1 VQATLRRITD
11 DLEIRNLIA
20 RIAHLAD
27 WGTDL
32 DAYLACFTED
42 AEWNFP
48 IGARKGHAD
57 ILAGAKDRRAS
68 GTTGPGSNSRHV
80 LTNVEVEAD
89 GGDVATSNSYF
100 VFLVE
105 TNEQPKIFNC
115 GHYADTWV
123 RTDDGWKLKVR
134 NITLG

>member
-1 VQATLRRITD
+1 MQATLRRITD

-27 WGTDL
+27 FGDDL
-32 DAYLACFTED
+32 DVYLTCFTED

-57 ILAGAKDRRAS
+57 ILAGAVDRRAS
-68 GTTGPGSNSRHV
+68 GTTGPGSNSRHI
-80 LTNVEVEAD
+80 LTTIEVDAD
-89 GGDVATSNSYF
+89 GTDVATSNSYF
-100 VFLVE
+100 IFLVE
-105 TNEQPKIFNC
+105 TDQAPRIFNC

-123 RTDDGWKLKVR
+123 RTDTGWKLAAR